1 MAMEIL
7 AKRALNL
14 AALFLVLIVC
24 PESIRAQPV
33 VTAGSR
39 LSDTFAASTP
49 VMNTAREAATA
60 TLLRNG
66 KVLIAGGSD
75 GSISLSC
82 TELYDPTTNT
92 FAKSTPLMNVARDNA
107 TATLL
112 RDGRVLIAGG
122 GGVSASLSSAELYD
136 PATNTFAPSASTPV
150 MNIARAAAT
159 ATVLRNGKVLIAGGY
174 GNSSPYFLDST
185 EVYDPAT
192 NTFAPSAS
200 TPVMNTARYFA
211 TATLLSKGKVLIA
224 GGINGGT
231 SLRST
236 ELYNWATNTFTA
248 STSTPVM
255 NSPRQYATATL
266 MRNGKVL
273 IGGGE
278 VIFED
283 VLNSTELYD
292 AATNTFAASTSTPMM
307 NAGRIFATATLL
319 RNGKVLIAGGQ
330 DLVSSHLYNSLS
342 STDLYD
348 PNTNTFAPA
357 TLTPVMNTARD
368 LATATA
374 LRNGKVLIAGG
385 ESFVGAPPGT
395 TILSS
400 TELYSPGRPR

>member
-112 RDGRVLIAGG
+112 RDGKVLIAGG

-273 IGGGE
+273 IGGG
-278 VIFED
+278 
-283 VLNSTELYD
+283 
-292 AATNTFAASTSTPMM
+292 
-307 NAGRIFATATLL
+307 
-319 RNGKVLIAGGQ
+319 Q

-357 TLTPVMNTARD
+357 TSTPVMNTARD

-385 ESFVGAPPGT
+385 ESFMGAPPGT

>member
-1 MAMEIL
+1 MMAMEIL

-92 FAKSTPLMNVARDNA
+92 FANSTPLMNVARDNA

-112 RDGRVLIAGG
+112 RDGKVLIAGG
-122 GGVSASLSSAELYD
+122 GGVSASLSSAEL
-136 PATNTFAPSASTPV
+136 
-150 MNIARAAAT
+150 
-159 ATVLRNGKVLIAGGY
+159 
-174 GNSSPYFLDST
+174 
-185 EVYDPAT
+185 YDPAT

-255 NSPRQYATATL
+255 N
-266 MRNGKVL
+266 
-273 IGGGE
+273 
-278 VIFED
+278 
-283 VLNSTELYD
+283 
-292 AATNTFAASTSTPMM
+292 
-307 NAGRIFATATLL
+307 
-319 RNGKVLIAGGQ
+319 
-330 DLVSSHLYNSLS
+330 
-342 STDLYD
+342 
-348 PNTNTFAPA
+348 
-357 TLTPVMNTARD
+357 TARD

-385 ESFVGAPPGT
+385 ESFMGAPPGT

>member
-1 MAMEIL
+1 
-7 AKRALNL
+7 
-14 AALFLVLIVC
+14 
-24 PESIRAQPV
+24 
-33 VTAGSR
+33 
-39 LSDTFAASTP
+39 
-49 VMNTAREAATA
+49 
-60 TLLRNG
+60 
-66 KVLIAGGSD
+66 
-75 GSISLSC
+75 
-82 TELYDPTTNT
+82 
-92 FAKSTPLMNVARDNA
+92 MNVAFI
-107 TATLL
+107 
-112 RDGRVLIAGG
+112 G
-122 GGVSASLSSAELYD
+122 
-136 PATNTFAPSASTPV
+136 
-150 MNIARAAAT
+150 
-159 ATVLRNGKVLIAGGY
+159 IAGGY
-174 GNSSPYFLDST
+174 GNSFQYFLDST

-266 MRNGKVL
+266 MRSGKVL

-292 AATNTFAASTSTPMM
+292 AATNTFAASTSTPVM
-307 NAGRIFATATLL
+307 NAGRIFATTTLL
-319 RNGKVLIAGGQ
+319 RNGKVLIAGCQ

-357 TLTPVMNTARD
+357 ISTPMMNTARD

-400 TELYSPGRPR
+400 TELYSPERPR

>member
-1 MAMEIL
+1 MMAMEIL

-66 KVLIAGGSD
+66 KVLIAGG
-75 GSISLSC
+75 
-82 TELYDPTTNT
+82 
-92 FAKSTPLMNVARDNA
+92 
-107 TATLL
+107 
-112 RDGRVLIAGG
+112 
-122 GGVSASLSSAELYD
+122 
-136 PATNTFAPSASTPV
+136 
-150 MNIARAAAT
+150 
-159 ATVLRNGKVLIAGGY
+159 
-174 GNSSPYFLDST
+174 
-185 EVYDPAT
+185 
-192 NTFAPSAS
+192 
-200 TPVMNTARYFA
+200 
-211 TATLLSKGKVLIA
+211 
-224 GGINGGT
+224 INGGT

-273 IGGGE
+273 IGGG
-278 VIFED
+278 
-283 VLNSTELYD
+283 
-292 AATNTFAASTSTPMM
+292 
-307 NAGRIFATATLL
+307 
-319 RNGKVLIAGGQ
+319 Q

-357 TLTPVMNTARD
+357 TSTPVMNTARD

>member
-1 MAMEIL
+1 
-7 AKRALNL
+7 
-14 AALFLVLIVC
+14 
-24 PESIRAQPV
+24 
-33 VTAGSR
+33 
-39 LSDTFAASTP
+39 
-49 VMNTAREAATA
+49 
-60 TLLRNG
+60 
-66 KVLIAGGSD
+66 
-75 GSISLSC
+75 
-82 TELYDPTTNT
+82 
-92 FAKSTPLMNVARDNA
+92 
-107 TATLL
+107 
-112 RDGRVLIAGG
+112 
-122 GGVSASLSSAELYD
+122 
-136 PATNTFAPSASTPV
+136 
-150 MNIARAAAT
+150 
-159 ATVLRNGKVLIAGGY
+159 
-174 GNSSPYFLDST
+174 
-185 EVYDPAT
+185 
-192 NTFAPSAS
+192 
-200 TPVMNTARYFA
+200 
-211 TATLLSKGKVLIA
+211 
-224 GGINGGT
+224 
-231 SLRST
+231 
-236 ELYNWATNTFTA
+236 
-248 STSTPVM
+248 M

-342 STDLYD
+342 
-348 PNTNTFAPA
+348 NTFAPA
-357 TLTPVMNTARD
+357 TSTPVMNTARD

>member
-1 MAMEIL
+1 MMAMEIL

-39 LSDTFAASTP
+39 LSDAFAASTP

-75 GSISLSC
+75 GSIILSS

-112 RDGRVLIAGG
+112 RDGKVLIAGG
-122 GGVSASLSSAELYD
+122 GGVSASLSSAEL
-136 PATNTFAPSASTPV
+136 
-150 MNIARAAAT
+150 
-159 ATVLRNGKVLIAGGY
+159 
-174 GNSSPYFLDST
+174 
-185 EVYDPAT
+185 YDPAT

-273 IGGGE
+273 IGGG
-278 VIFED
+278 
-283 VLNSTELYD
+283 
-292 AATNTFAASTSTPMM
+292 
-307 NAGRIFATATLL
+307 
-319 RNGKVLIAGGQ
+319 Q

-357 TLTPVMNTARD
+357 TSTPVMNTARD

>member
-1 MAMEIL
+1 MMAMEIL

-75 GSISLSC
+75 GS
-82 TELYDPTTNT
+82 
-92 FAKSTPLMNVARDNA
+92 
-107 TATLL
+107 
-112 RDGRVLIAGG
+112 
-122 GGVSASLSSAELYD
+122 ASLSSAELYD

-150 MNIARAAAT
+150 MNIAREAAT

-211 TATLLSKGKVLIA
+211 TAMLLSKGKVLIA

-273 IGGGE
+273 I
-278 VIFED
+278 
-283 VLNSTELYD
+283 
-292 AATNTFAASTSTPMM
+292 
-307 NAGRIFATATLL
+307 
-319 RNGKVLIAGGQ
+319 AGGQ
-330 DLVSSHLYNSLS
+330 DLVSSHFIQQ
-342 STDLYD
+342 
-348 PNTNTFAPA
+348 P
-357 TLTPVMNTARD
+357 
-368 LATATA
+368 
-374 LRNGKVLIAGG
+374 
-385 ESFVGAPPGT
+385 
-395 TILSS
+395 
-400 TELYSPGRPR
+400 